1 VHKFAR
7 VLCVIGH
14 GHVETCRSSEC
25 QRHNAFQTS
34 DVLLFRVNTMRAQV
48 CELAK
53 DVQSHAAI
61 SDWDRITTNL
71 AFVTG
76 TLMESRQISQADADA
91 ANSKLA
97 IAKRA
102 YEFDIARVWVSGW
115 TYRDDVSF
123 MELPS
128 LDALSIGLSGVDK
141 SQLAK
146 TMRALAPGTPASM
159 RTFAAG
165 NKSDKKPV
173 PGKAATVHEVAF
185 SVLSRLADENDVAF
199 AARRSA
205 AHKERSRIDKLRI
218 TLPSN
223 DADVQKRRDYVNNVK
238 SRKDKRARARRESN
252 RAKLSGERRAA
263 AAVAVAPLPN
273 ITIERVNA
281 QSGDSVTAKDEVTFV
296 IKLSQPIGQERF
308 ETRKY
313 VARHLCACL

>member
-76 TLMESRQISQADADA
+76 KMMESRQISQADADA

-146 TMRALAPGTPASM
+146 TMRALAPSTLASM

-185 SVLSRLADENDVAF
+185 SVLSQEQGQSWREDMPRIKSVL
-199 AARRSA
+199 R
-205 AHKERSRIDKLRI
+205 AHIFS
-218 TLPSN
+218 
-223 DADVQKRRDYVNNVK
+223 
-238 SRKDKRARARRESN
+238 ARAREMS
-252 RAKLSGERRAA
+252 
-263 AAVAVAPLPN
+263 
-273 ITIERVNA
+273 RVGICCMEHK
-281 QSGDSVTAKDEVTFV
+281 QT
-296 IKLSQPIGQERF
+296 
-308 ETRKY
+308 
-313 VARHLCACL
+313 